1 MRRSFQIIFLLS
13 SALGLLLSGCTR
25 RTTPVDEGIRTQ
37 TLLLGNGAEPQSLDA
52 HLVTAYTDQNI
63 LLALFEGLC
72 ALDERSSQPVPAAA
86 ESWTV
91 SEDGLTYTFHLRAG
105 LKWSNGEP
113 LTAADF
119 VQAWRRA
126 LSPALASEYA
136 YLLHPLKNAAAL
148 NAGTLTDLTQLGAA
162 APDDRTLRLTLE
174 RPTPYLPALTANPV
188 WFPLNPRALAA
199 GGGVD
204 DRANRWTSLSLVS
217 NGPFTLEEWRANA
230 HVKVTRNPHY
240 WDAASVR
247 LNAIIF
253 YPTESPDTE
262 ERNFR
267 AGQVHLTHAL
277 PPTKIATY
285 REQNPAA
292 LRIDPFLQVI
302 FLRFNTTRPP
312 FDQPAVRRAFALT
325 IDRDA
330 ITRSVL
336 RGANPPALHFTPPDL
351 VGYTSRTRLAPEFAQ
366 ARGLLAQAGYPEGRG
381 LPTLTLQVRNDAQ
394 QPGMAEVLQA
404 LWARELGVKLE
415 IRTLEQKTWVQNQQA
430 LDYMISGAGWI
441 GDFAD
446 PVTFLD
452 LFTSTGGNNWTGW
465 RDATY
470 DDLIARASA
479 ETDPAARL
487 ELLQQVEARLLSE
500 APIAPVF
507 FGAHAYLI
515 HPAVRGWE
523 PALLGFHQYKKVF
536 LKKPE

>member
-1 MRRSFQIIFLLS
+1 MHRPLSLCCLL
-13 SALGLLLSGCTR
+13 AVFTCLAFSGCTR
-25 RTTPVDEGIRTQ
+25 RTTPAEDGVRTQ
-37 TLLLGNGAEPQSLDA
+37 TLLLGNGAEPQSLDP

-72 ALDERSSQPVPAAA
+72 ALDERSSQPIPAAA
-86 ESWTV
+86 ESWQV
-91 SEDGLTYTFHLRAG
+91 SADGLTYTFHLRPG

-113 LTAADF
+113 LIASDF
-119 VQAWRRA
+119 VHAWRRA

-148 NAGTLTDLTQLGAA
+148 NAGTLTDFTQLGAA

-199 GGGVD
+199 GGGLD
-204 DRANRWTSLSLVS
+204 DRANRWTRLSLVG
-217 NGPFTLEEWRANA
+217 NGPFTLQEWKANA

-240 WDAASVR
+240 WDAAAVR
-247 LNAIIF
+247 LNGIFF

-285 REQNPAA
+285 REQSPAA

-312 FDQPAVRRAFALT
+312 FEQAAVRQAFALA

-336 RGANPPALHFTPPDL
+336 RGANPPAPHFTPPNL
-351 VGYTSRTRLAPEFAQ
+351 AGYTSRTKLAPEFAQ
-366 ARGLLAQAGYPEGRG
+366 ARTLLAQAGYPDGRG
-381 LPTLTLQVRNDAQ
+381 LPTITLQVRNDAQ

-404 LWARELGVKLE
+404 LWSRELGVKLE

-452 LFTSTGGNNWTGW
+452 LFVSTGGNNWTGW
-465 RDATY
+465 K
-470 DDLIARASA
+470 
-479 ETDPAARL
+479 DPAYDNLISRAATTIDPATRL
-487 ELLQQVEARLLSE
+487 ESFQQAEARLLTE
-500 APIAPVF
+500 APATPIF
-507 FGAHAYLI
+507 FGANAYLI

-536 LKKPE
+536 LKLPE